1 MGACESEIKPEKKVV
16 KQKKKSN
23 NKHEE
28 NLFNKEIGKEAVV
41 KQVNEI
47 TSFPELPDEY
57 KDMKLVENEVFVGEG
72 IKRDRAYRCDLKIDE
87 INAKRNS
94 FWSQRLGTKFSKIVS
109 DNWKQIRTACYVDHG
124 MFFNFYF

>member
-1 MGACESEIKPEKKVV
+1 MGACESENKPEKKVIKPKKKTPQKAEENVFEKERGKETV
-16 KQKKKSN
+16 KQ
-23 NKHEE
+23 
-28 NLFNKEIGKEAVV
+28 I
-41 KQVNEI
+41 NEI

-57 KDMKLVENEVFVGEG
+57 KDMEVLDNEIYVGEG
-72 IKRDRAYRCDLKIDE
+72 IKRDRAYHCNLKIDE

-124 MFFNFYF
+124 KSIICLNN